1 MTDLTRKEQLI
12 FANNSAT
19 NQVAVFGSKA
29 QTGTMAFSSDP
40 DVIQDV
46 ENNGQNWQAG
56 WNNAVIN
63 GNSPLMEDFNAI
75 SYVNSYNIAYL
86 LQKGI
91 AEWSANTT
99 YYKGSIVMVL
109 NSGIPSIYYS
119 EQDNNDL
126 NPNDS
131 GWVKIPFSELPDILD
146 NKANINLDNITEDG
160 ENVIKNVISGSYAD
174 KDLSNTTP
182 SQTFI
187 DQSMNW
193 NAVDYTSEISLTPNA
208 SFTPDFDGV
217 VVCSGDYNNLGG
229 LRLVLGNTDNQEN
242 ILVGNAGY
250 AGICSFSIPVQ
261 KGVEYYLV
269 HAIKNTFGSYKL
281 YPLKGVNNV

>member
-12 FANNSAT
+12 FANSSTT

-75 SYVNSYNIAYL
+75 LYVNSYNIAYL

-99 YYKGSIVMVL
+99 YYIGDI
-109 NSGIPSIYYS
+109 
-119 EQDNNDL
+119 
-126 NPNDS
+126 
-131 GWVKIPFSELPDILD
+131 VKIIND
-146 NKANINLDNITEDG
+146 NKPILYFCKVAETTGINHNPTTDDTNWELFFDKNEFLDIDLSNISENG
-160 ENVIKNVISGSYAD
+160 ENVIKNLISTNYAD
-174 KDLSNTTP
+174 IDLSNTTP
-182 SQTFI
+182 SQSFI
-187 DQSMNW
+187 DKSISW
-193 NAVDYTSEISLTPNA
+193 NAIDYTSEISLTPNA

-217 VVCSGDYNNLGG
+217 VVCNGDYNNLGG
-229 LRLVLGNTDNQEN
+229 LRLILGNTDNKEN
-242 ILVGNAGY
+242 VLVGNAGY
-250 AGICSFSIPVQ
+250 QGIYSFSIPVQ

-269 HAIKNTFGSYKL
+269 HSLKNTFGYYKL
-281 YPLKGVNNV
+281 YPLKGVNNA